1 MSNPTDFSFSDR
13 KRISLLFLL
22 AIVLSGL
29 IFGIIGTKADPIPV
43 QSFDKDAAGVTFKM
57 SPGLLRIEPVGDRTF
72 HVVYA
77 QGDALPNNPLFAVE
91 KQPVPGAFNVTEAA
105 DTVTVKAAQCSVV
118 VDKKTGALSF
128 LDAAGKPF
136 LNETAD
142 GGKSL
147 TPATVGGVDTNAVDQ
162 KFVLDLQEAL
172 FGLGQ
177 HPGGVMNWVGHSVHL
192 QQKNM
197 DIAIPVLIS
206 SKGYG
211 VFWNNPAVTDV
222 KVSKADD
229 PAPVVEWNS
238 EAGTGIDYYVFY
250 GPEIDQV
257 IADYRELTGAAPMFG
272 RWGFGFWQCKQRY
285 HSQQQLLDTVARYR
299 QMQVPIDGI
308 IQDWLWWY
316 PNPWGSHQFD
326 ETRYPD
332 PAGMMKQLHDEN
344 VHLLISV
351 WAKFDVGSDNANELN
366 AAGALFPKVI
376 SYVYPPGKGQWYDPF
391 SADGRRIYWNQISK
405 QIFSKGVDGWWL
417 DASEAELSGHWGEFR
432 DFTTAAG
439 PGALV
444 YNAYPLMHTTGIY
457 QGQRAE
463 TSDKRVFI
471 LTRSA
476 YAGQQRNAAVSWS
489 GDVRGSWDIFQQQI
503 PNGINFSLSGL
514 PYWNTDTGGFFG
526 GSLSDPKY
534 AELFTRW
541 FQFSAFCP
549 MFRVHGDATQDA
561 VEPTQRDKPGKEMWN
576 FPPETE
582 KILIDYD
589 NLRYHL
595 LPYIYSVAWKVT
607 SEGSTMMR
615 GLVMDFQQD
624 PKVYNIPDQ
633 YMFGPAIMVAPV
645 TKPIV
650 DSCVAIPSSQWI
662 DKTGQP
668 GALTGTYYQGKNFE
682 EEKLERRDSTISFN
696 WNQDAPDPQMQRTN
710 FSVRWEGSL
719 LTKQAGDYTFS
730 MSADDGT
737 RLWIDGKLVIE
748 DWAARPSVTKV
759 VKVTLPANS
768 KIPVKIEYFQDQFDA
783 TVDLKWAPPGGNSDG
798 FTRAVYLPAGTSWTD
813 FWTGETVP
821 GGQTV
826 EAKAPIETLP
836 LYVRAGSILPYGPK
850 VQSSAEA
857 ADPLELRIYRGA
869 DGAFTLY
876 EDEGDNYNYEKGVY
890 AMIPFK
896 WDEKAGVLTIG
907 ERKGK
912 FPGML
917 ARRTFRVVWVAP
929 GHGVGL
935 DSTEKA
941 DIEVN
946 YDGDEVAVRAPSN

>member
-1 MSNPTDFSFSDR
+1 MKKSRLSILVR
-13 KRISLLFLL
+13 WRL
-22 AIVLSGL
+22 AIALAGL
-29 IFGIIGTKADPIPV
+29 IFGIIGVNATPIPA
-43 QSFDKDAAGVTFKM
+43 QSCVKDAAGVTLKM
-57 SPGLLRIEPVGDRTF
+57 NPGLLRIEPVGDRTF

-77 QGDALPNNPLFAVE
+77 PGDALANNPLFAVQ
-91 KQPVPGAFNVTEAA
+91 KQPAPGAFDVTETA
-105 DTVTVKAAQCSVV
+105 DTVTLKAAQCSIV
-118 VDKKTGALSF
+118 VDKKTGSLSF

-147 TPATVGGVDTNAVDQ
+147 TPATVGGVATNAVDQ
-162 KFVLDLQEAL
+162 KFILDPREAL

-177 HPGGVMNWVGHSVHL
+177 QEGGVMNWVGHTIHL
-192 QQKNM
+192 QQKNR
-197 DIAIPVLIS
+197 DIAIPVLVS

-211 VFWNNPAVTDV
+211 VFWNNPAITDV

-229 PAPVVEWNS
+229 PSPVLEWNS

-257 IADYRELTGAAPMFG
+257 ITDYRELTGAAPMLG
-272 RWGFGFWQCKQRY
+272 RWAWGFWQCKQRY
-285 HSQQQLLDTVARYR
+285 HSQQQLLDIVAQYR
-299 QMQVPIDGI
+299 QMQAPIDGI

-316 PNPWGSHQFD
+316 PNPWGSHQFA

-332 PAGMMKQLHDEN
+332 PEGMMKQLHDEN

-391 SADGRRIYWNQISK
+391 NPDGRRIYWNQMSK

-417 DASEAELSGHWGEFR
+417 DASEAEFSGKWGEFR

-457 QGQRAE
+457 EGQRAE
-463 TSDKRVFI
+463 NPDKRVFI

-476 YAGQQRNAAVSWS
+476 YAGQQRNAAVAWS
-489 GDVRGSWDIFQQQI
+489 GDVQGTWDVFRQQI
-503 PNGINFSLSGL
+503 PNGINFSLSGI
-514 PYWNTDTGGFFG
+514 PYWNTDTGGFG
-526 GSLSDPKY
+526 GGGKPSDPKY

-549 MFRVHGDATQDA
+549 MFRVHGDATGDCE
-561 VEPTQRDKPGKEMWN
+561 EPTKRDNPGKEMWQ

-607 SEGSTMMR
+607 SENDTMMR
-615 GLVMDFQQD
+615 GLVIDFRND
-624 PKVYNIPDQ
+624 PKVYAIPDQ
-633 YMFGPAIMVAPV
+633 YLFGPALMVSPV
-645 TKPIV
+645 T
-650 DSCVAIPSSQWI
+650 QE
-662 DKTGQP
+662 
-668 GALTGTYYQGKNFE
+668 GAQSRK
-682 EEKLERRDSTISFN
+682 
-696 WNQDAPDPQMQRTN
+696 
-710 FSVRWEGSL
+710 
-719 LTKQAGDYTFS
+719 
-730 MSADDGT
+730 
-737 RLWIDGKLVIE
+737 
-748 DWAARPSVTKV
+748 
-759 VKVTLPANS
+759 
-768 KIPVKIEYFQDQFDA
+768 
-783 TVDLKWAPPGGNSDG
+783 
-798 FTRAVYLPAGTSWTD
+798 VYLPASTTWTD
-813 FWTGETVP
+813 FWTGQTTP

-826 EAKAPIETLP
+826 DAAAQIQTLP

-850 VQSSAEA
+850 VQYSAEA
-857 ADPLELRIYRGA
+857 ADPLELRVYRGA

-890 AMIPFK
+890 ATIPFK

-907 ERKGK
+907 ARKGK

-917 ARRTFRVVWVAP
+917 ERRKFRVVWVAP
-929 GHGVGL
+929 GHGAGL

-941 DIEVN
+941 DAEVVYN
-946 YDGDEVAVRAPSN
+946 GYKVVVHPSF